1 MTTLTTRLC
10 CTIAF
15 AALATTA
22 AAQTDVAG
30 DWDQAGGG
38 IFGFLEEALDRGGG
52 PDLGDYAGL
61 PINAALRYKASN
73 YSPSWLTIPE
83 HQCIP
88 HPATYQYRSPG
99 GLSIVKEYDPV
110 TQHLVA
116 YRLYGSYG
124 LARTIWM
131 DGRAHPSAYA
141 PHTWTGFSTGTW
153 DGQTLVVVTTHLKAG
168 WLQRNGAA
176 HSDLVTM
183 TERFTRHD
191 KQLLVVTMLDDPI
204 YLEEPFIRTTNF
216 ALTLT
221 GNPDDWGSCGPAVN
235 EVAGHDK
242 SYVPHYLP
250 GQNPYLV
257 TARAALHLTEDG
269 GGGGA
274 ATMYPEYARSGRQG
288 HASVPA
294 PRRSLLP
301 NPAGAAVQTF
311 PLRNGV
317 YLLATRDANVTVQAG
332 DQGVLVV
339 DSGPASVT
347 PALMDAI
354 RAISDKPI
362 RFLLNTSARPNHTGG
377 NEAIAKVGV
386 RLRTSG
392 GANSQGG
399 VYQGPSI
406 VAHESVLL
414 AMSAPTGE
422 KAVLP
427 TAAWPSD
434 TFFTD
439 EHEVVFNGDAIQLF
453 HQPATTDGDT
463 LMFFRKADVVVT
475 GDAFTT
481 TGYPVIDA
489 ARHGSV
495 RGVLAALNRIVE
507 LTIPLDWQEG
517 GTIVVPAQGRLAD
530 EADVV
535 EYRDMVTIVHERI
548 AALVKTGS
556 TLAQVKAAGPTLD
569 YDGRYGAA
577 TGPWTTDMFIEAV
590 YRDVGGK

>member
-1 MTTLTTRLC
+1 MREAGRYGVASAVLVLVTALTCPARAMAQIDLSGEWSTLYHEDAPHRG
-10 CTIAF
+10 AGPE
-15 AALATTA
+15 LA
-22 AAQTDVAG
+22 
-30 DWDQAGGG
+30 
-38 IFGFLEEALDRGGG
+38 
-52 PDLGDYAGL
+52 DYTGL
-61 PINAALRYKASN
+61 PLNEAGRLKAESWDASILSLR
-73 YSPSWLTIPE
+73 E
-83 HQCIP
+83 RQCIP
-88 HPATYQYRSPG
+88 HISTYALRGPATIR
-99 GLSIVKEYDPV
+99 IWKVNDPA
-110 TQHLVA
+110 TGRAQSYNL
-116 YRLYGSYG
+116 LGSYG
-124 LARTIWM
+124 RPRTIWM

-153 DGQTLVVVTTHLKAG
+153 DGQTLVVITSHLKMG

-191 KQLLVVTMLDDPI
+191 KQLLIVTILEDPI

-250 GQNPYLV
+250 GQNPYLA
-257 TARAALHLTEDG
+257 TARAALHLTDDG

-274 ATMYPEYARSGRQG
+274 ATMYPEYATSGRQG
-288 HASVPA
+288 RAAVPA
-294 PRRSLLP
+294 PRNRLLP
-301 NPAGAAVQTF
+301 SPAGAAVQTF

-317 YLLATRDANVTVQAG
+317 YLLASRDGNVTVQAG

-347 PALMDAI
+347 PALMEAI

-422 KAVLP
+422 KAALP

-453 HQPATTDGDT
+453 HQPAATDGDT
-463 LMFFRKADVVVT
+463 LMFFRKADIVVA

-489 ARHGSV
+489 ARHGTV
-495 RGVLAALNRIVE
+495 RGVVAALNRIIE
-507 LTIPLDWQEG
+507 LTIPIDWQEG

-535 EYRDMVTIVHERI
+535 EYRDMVTIVQERI
-548 AALVKTGS
+548 AALVKKGS
-556 TLAQVKAAGPTLD
+556 TLAQVKAARPTLD
-569 YDGRYGAA
+569 YDGRYGAN

-590 YRDVGGK
+590 YRDVGGR